1 MGFFDAVPLVPPD
14 PILGLSQ
21 AFAEDSRREKVN
33 LGVGLY
39 KDEELKTPILR
50 SVQEAERQL
59 IGHEVNKEYLAI
71 SGEPSYLEEMGQ
83 LVFEKKGWGSSKERI
98 AAFQTLGGTGAL
110 KLGGTFLSE
119 EIKTPLYL
127 SSPTW
132 PNHRGVFT
140 HCSLAVD
147 TYPYYDLKKHQ
158 VDVQGMLSCLESLSP
173 RSVVVLHG
181 CCHNPTGADL
191 TPAEWQQLATL
202 CVRKQLLPFFDL
214 AYQGLGVGLDEDAAP
229 IRMFLKQGLE
239 MLVAVSNS
247 KNLSL
252 YSERVGCLFI
262 VAKDSHRKEA
272 LLSRGKQMIRT
283 NYSNPPSHGAKV
295 ALLVLRDPKLRAL
308 WETELCQMRQRLISM
323 RTLLADKLKL
333 SHVQG
338 GQGMFAFLGLNAS
351 DVEHLR
357 SQYGIY
363 MTSDGRINVCGLND
377 RNIDYVVEAIR
388 SLHA

>member
-1 MGFFDAVPLVPPD
+1 MGFFDAVPLAPPD

-21 AFAEDSRREKVN
+21 AFAEDPRREKVN

-71 SGEPSYLEEMGQ
+71 SGEPSYLEEMGK
-83 LVFEKKGWGSSKERI
+83 LVFGTLSKERV
-98 AAFQTLGGTGAL
+98 ASFQTLGGTGAL

-119 EIKTPLYL
+119 EIKSPLYL

-147 TYPYYDLKKHQ
+147 TYPYYDLKTQ
-158 VDVQGMLSCLESLSP
+158 RVDVQRMFSFLETLSA

-191 TPAEWQQLATL
+191 SLAEWELLAQL
-202 CVRKQLLPFFDL
+202 CSRKQLLPFFDL

-229 IRMFLKQGLE
+229 VRLFLKQGLE
-239 MLVAVSNS
+239 MFVAVSNS

-262 VAKDSHRKEA
+262 AAQDPSRTEA

-295 ALLVLRDPKLRAL
+295 ALLVLRDHKLRAL
-308 WETELCQMRQRLISM
+308 WEQELGQMRCRLTSM
-323 RTLLADKLKL
+323 RTLLADKLQM
-333 SHVQG
+333 SHVRT

-351 DVEHLR
+351 EVARLQ

-388 SLHA
+388 TLHA